1 MELSMECKNLING
14 KFTDSH
20 TGKVFE
26 SRNPADKNE
35 IIGTAPQSDET
46 DVNTAVDAALNAY
59 EQWRNTSRIKRG
71 EFLDEFAQLVK
82 QNREEL
88 AILMSNECGKGI
100 NESRADVT
108 EGIHMAQYVFG
119 TARMPYGDVVASE
132 IAEKD
137 SFMRR
142 KPKGVATAITPW
154 NFPFAIPLWLICPS
168 VLEGNTII
176 LKPSSETPC
185 VAYKMSEYFNK
196 AGFPPGVINVVYGD
210 GKTCGNVLVKDQR
223 INVALFVGSASVGA
237 SIKKLSAE
245 HYDRMCACEMGGKN
259 AVIILEDANMDIAL
273 NAAITSAYKTTGQ
286 RCTSASRMIVHEKM
300 IDEFT
305 EGFVSLSKK
314 INIGS
319 PLNEDVFMGPL
330 INDAAVKK
338 FEFYN
343 QLAKKEGANVLLE
356 GERLT
361 DNKYK
366 KGHFVSPFVY
376 KMNHNQESRVLNEEV
391 FAPHVAIIPVKD
403 LEEAIAVY
411 NSTPYGLSCSVITED
426 YRKAKEIRDRCE
438 YGLGYVNL
446 PTIGAEVHLPFG
458 GVKKSGT
465 GLPSASTLIDV
476 VTHRTA
482 WTINYGEEI
491 KMAQGLK
498 SEV

>member
-1 MELSMECKNLING
+1 MEPSMECKNLING
-14 KFTDSH
+14 KFTGSH

-46 DVNTAVDAALNAY
+46 DVNTAVDAAFNAY

-82 QNREEL
+82 QNHEEL

-142 KPKGVATAITPW
+142 KPKGVVTAITPW

-185 VAYKMSEYFNK
+185 VAFKMSEYFSK
-196 AGFPPGVINVVYGD
+196 AGFPPGVINFVYGD
-210 GKTCGNVLVKDQR
+210 GKTCGNVLAKDQR

-286 RCTSASRMIVHEKM
+286 RCTSASRMIVHEKV

-305 EGFVSLSKK
+305 EGFISLSKK

-391 FAPHVAIIPVKD
+391 FAPHVAIVPVKD